1 MRILFFLAPKSNVT
15 FFSKS
20 TYISETKY
28 FDFTEINFEL
38 QSTSNDNYLKTYDLN
53 SPIINS
59 QNTLSSKLSF
69 EGSNEDLDFN
79 ISTEIYEDLSKK
91 MKVTNMK

>member
-1 MRILFFLAPKSNVT
+1 MSH

-20 TYISETKY
+20 TYISETEY

-59 QNTLSSKLSF
+59 QNTLSSKLALRAVMRILILIF
-69 EGSNEDLDFN
+69 LLKF
-79 ISTEIYEDLSKK
+79 
-91 MKVTNMK
+91 MKI